1 MSCRDGCVKHYSL
14 LLCLFSCQASRNFI
28 CTVDNAYK
36 HLKSDLNL
44 NSFLLQGL
52 IHVPFIWFPS
62 PPEEGSTLLLNVFV
76 TPATYSFP
84 ALKSLL
90 CNLLRQS
97 MQTEVII
104 LTIAAH
110 PLHASH
116 PFNLIFI
123 LLKRKHFRL
132 KHSLSRTVIYERW
145 TIQFTADFNHFPLYC
160 LSPFFSSFF
169 LPLTPN
175 LPHSFGSPLCLI
187 ASAPPYN
194 HTGSWLSFGV
204 VYIAV
209 IVRVQYRDWAEH
221 VYSFTGQL
229 CNKSGSGEETIGV
242 GGGMYVHTSTCTHVK
257 TLSLTHNAQT

>member
-1 MSCRDGCVKHYSL
+1 MSCRDGRVKHYSL

-62 PPEEGSTLLLNVFV
+62 PPEEGSTLLPNIFV

-90 CNLLRQS
+90 CNLLRRS

-116 PFNLIFI
+116 PFNLIFT

-132 KHSLSRTVIYERW
+132 KHSLSHTGIYERW
-145 TIQFTADFNHFPLYC
+145 TIQFTADFNHFPLLLHVASLLF
-160 LSPFFSSFF
+160 LSPALS
-169 LPLTPN
+169 PN

-194 HTGSWLSFGV
+194 HAGSWLSFGV

-229 CNKSGSGEETIGV
+229 CNKSGSGEERIGV
-242 GGGMYVHTSTCTHVK
+242 EGGVYTCTQARAHM
-257 TLSLTHNAQT
+257 

>member
-62 PPEEGSTLLLNVFV
+62 PPEEGSTLLPNVFV

-90 CNLLRQS
+90 CNLLRRS

-104 LTIAAH
+104 VTIAAH

-116 PFNLIFI
+116 PFNLIFT

-132 KHSLSRTVIYERW
+132 KHSLSHTVIYERW

-160 LSPFFSSFF
+160 MSPLSSFF
-169 LPLTPN
+169 LPLS
-175 LPHSFGSPLCLI
+175 LP
-187 ASAPPYN
+187 
-194 HTGSWLSFGV
+194 
-204 VYIAV
+204 
-209 IVRVQYRDWAEH
+209 
-221 VYSFTGQL
+221 
-229 CNKSGSGEETIGV
+229 
-242 GGGMYVHTSTCTHVK
+242 TCF
-257 TLSLTHNAQT
+257 TLSVPPFASLLLLHPIITPVHGSHLEWYI